1 MNNTGRIFQIN
12 ISPQG
17 GVPKQAVR
25 EAEIDGLGIVGSR
38 VAHPDI
44 HGGEA
49 RALCL
54 YSVERIQALQDE
66 GHPIFPGSVGE
77 NLTLGGLDWAQL
89 TPGARLQLGDLV
101 LVEVTRYTTPCQTI
115 VESFADR
122 DSNRIL
128 QKTHPG
134 WSRVY
139 AKVLRAGRIRVG
151 DHARV
156 SPRPAETDVPAADT
170 GIGATP
176 SG

>member
-1 MNNTGRIFQIN
+1 MNSHGRIFQIN

-25 EAEIDGLGIVGSR
+25 EAEIDTLGIAGSR

-54 YSVERIQALQDE
+54 YSVDLIQALQAE

-77 NLTLGGLDWAQL
+77 NLTLAGLDWAQV
-89 TPGARLQLGDLV
+89 TPGARLRLGDQV

-115 VESFADR
+115 AESFADR

-128 QKTHPG
+128 QKTHPA

-139 AKVLRAGRIRVG
+139 VKVLRTGSIRVG

-156 SPRPAETDVPAADT
+156 LPRPVETDERAANT

-176 SG
+176 GG